1 MPPRTTLNQIR
12 QQITRLE
19 SKARKLEEGA
29 SQQKQKAIAE
39 VRATMKKLG
48 VSLEDLQSAAPSRA
62 LRGPKKA
69 EKSEKSDKGAGTG
82 STRPPVPVKFRD
94 PESGDAW
101 TGRGR
106 TPRWLVAHEAQGRS
120 REEFKVG

>member
-48 VSLEDLQSAAPSRA
+48 VSLEDLQSPAPTRA
-62 LRGPKKA
+62 LRGRKKA
-69 EKSEKSDKGAGTG
+69 EKSDKGAGPA

-120 REEFKVG
+120 REAFKVG

>member
-1 MPPRTTLNQIR
+1 MPPNTTLNQIR

-19 SKARKLEEGA
+19 SKARKLEANA
-29 SQQKQKAIAE
+29 SQHKQKSIAE

-48 VSLEDLQSAAPSRA
+48 VSLEDLQSAVPSRA
-62 LRGPKKA
+62 PRGRKKVEKA
-69 EKSEKSDKGAGTG
+69 EKAEKGAGPI

-94 PESGDAW
+94 VASGDAW

-106 TPRWLVAHEAQGRS
+106 TPRWLVAHEAQGRT
-120 REEFKVG
+120 RDEFKVV